1 MWICK
6 YKIFNDGRIDAEV
19 FEDKTVSKKIETY
32 EERKYFDEYSESFE
46 ELDDALNCKT
56 NALLEN

>member
-19 FEDKTVSKKIETY
+19 FEDRTVSKKIETY

>member
-19 FEDKTVSKKIETY
+19 FEDRTVNKKTETFRESKN
-32 EERKYFDEYSESFE
+32 FDEYSESFE
-46 ELDDALNCKT
+46 DLDDALNCKT
-56 NALLEN
+56 NALMEN

>member
-19 FEDKTVSKKIETY
+19 FEDRTVSKKIETY

-56 NALLEN
+56 NALMEN

>member
-19 FEDKTVSKKIETY
+19 FEDRTVSKKIETY

-56 NALLEN
+56 NVLLEN